1 MASLPILKILEESH
15 VSPPPAT
22 VHDGVLP
29 LTFFDIIW
37 LSFSPVHHLFFYE
50 LPSVTKTHF
59 IETIVPNLK
68 QSLSI
73 TLQHFFPFSGNLIVF
88 PDRKPEIRYA
98 EGDSVAFTVAESTL
112 DFDDL
117 IGNHPRECGKF
128 YCLIPLSPESTKELD
143 HVKIS
148 VFSVQVT
155 LFPNS
160 GISIGMTNHHTLG
173 DATTRFCF
181 LKAWTSIARSGS
193 DESFL
198 ANGTLPVF
206 DRVVNYPKIDEIY
219 LKNLEVETTF
229 FKKEFQP
236 PRLSEPTDKVRA
248 TFILTR
254 IVIDRLKKW
263 VLTRIPTLPYVSSF
277 TVLCAYVW
285 SCIAKSRNDEL
296 EMFGFMVDCRVR
308 IDPPIPAAYFG
319 NCVALCMST
328 AKTDL
333 LTGNEGFLNAAKLLG
348 ENLHMMLTHE
358 NGVVTDR
365 WPFDGLFSQGMPTT
379 KMGVAGTPK
388 LKFYDTD
395 FGWGRPVKHE
405 TISIDYNDS
414 VSLSACK
421 DSNGDLEIG
430 SGKADVAA
438 DVAAEMGGM
447 VGQSGVDDELHLSVS
462 RNSFEDIQGINGWNL
477 EIWHVSI
484 HRFWKAIS
492 GVLSLYPC
500 RLRNQK
506 FWRENKV
513 LECAKLLGE
522 NLHKMLTDKDG
533 VMKEKWA
540 YMGLVAQGMPMT
552 STGVAKTPK
561 LRFYDMNFGRKWEA
575 KKAKMDLDGL

>member
-1 MASLPILKILEESH
+1 MASLPTLTILQQSK

-22 VHDGVLP
+22 VHGGVLP
-29 LTFFDIIW
+29 LTFFDILW
-37 LSFSPVHHLFFYE
+37 LSFPPVHHLYFYE

-88 PDRKPEIRYA
+88 PNRKPEIRYA

-112 DFDDL
+112 GFDDL

-128 YCLIPLSPESTKELD
+128 YGLIPVLPEFTKEPD
-143 HVKIS
+143 RVEIP

-160 GISIGMTNHHTLG
+160 GVSIGMTNHHSLG
-173 DATTRFCF
+173 DASTRFCF

-198 ANGTLPVF
+198 ANGTLPVI
-206 DRVVNYPKIDEIY
+206 DRVVNYPKIDELY

-248 TFILTR
+248 TFVLTR
-254 IVIDRLKKW
+254 TVLDRLKKL
-263 VLTRIPTLPYVSSF
+263 VSTKVPTLPYVSTF
-277 TVLCAYVW
+277 TVLCGYVW

-296 EMFGFMVDCRVR
+296 EIFGFTVDCRARV
-308 IDPPIPAAYFG
+308 DPPIPAAYFG
-319 NCVALCMST
+319 NCVGLCLAI
-328 AKTDL
+328 AKTDH
-333 LTGNEGFLNAAKLLG
+333 LTGDEGFLTAAQLLG
-348 ENLHMMLTHE
+348 ENLHKMLTDE
-358 NGVVTDR
+358 NGVVNDK

-379 KMGVAGTPK
+379 MMGVAGTPK
-388 LKFYDTD
+388 LKFYDID

-414 VSLSACK
+414 ISLSACK

-430 SGKADVAA
+430 VCLSAT
-438 DVAAEMGGM
+438 EMEAF
-447 VGQSGVDDELHLSVS
+447 VPI
-462 RNSFEDIQGINGWNL
+462 FTNGL
-477 EIWHVSI
+477 EAC
-484 HRFWKAIS
+484 F
-492 GVLSLYPC
+492 
-500 RLRNQK
+500 
-506 FWRENKV
+506 
-513 LECAKLLGE
+513 
-522 NLHKMLTDKDG
+522 
-533 VMKEKWA
+533 
-540 YMGLVAQGMPMT
+540 
-552 STGVAKTPK
+552 
-561 LRFYDMNFGRKWEA
+561 
-575 KKAKMDLDGL
+575 